1 MVLTMMRTLMTVKLI
16 SDDDNADEDD
26 DEDADDDR
34 ACKNLR
40 TSHTK

>member
-1 MVLTMMRTLMTVKLI
+1 MMRTLMTVKLLN
-16 SDDDNADEDD
+16 DDDNADEDD

>member
-1 MVLTMMRTLMTVKLI
+1 MMRTLMTVKLI
-16 SDDDNADEDD
+16 NDDDNADEDD